1 MKKTIAVAMVAGMSM
16 FAPMGSIAQDNNGG
30 GTQLTA
36 MDWTQIVI
44 VVAAAV
50 MAVGNAAKQI
60 MATVAQS
67 GSN

>member
-1 MKKTIAVAMVAGMSM
+1 MKKTMAVAMVAG
-16 FAPMGSIAQDNNGG
+16 
-30 GTQLTA
+30 
-36 MDWTQIVI
+36 V
-44 VVAAAV
+44 V